1 MPWMQV
7 EVVTA
12 TMWEYGGGGDRELS
26 PRFSALVIG
35 SWTRVCGGTV
45 DTMNIDSRAPMC
57 PLLIWRCERGAY

>member
-12 TMWEYGGGGDRELS
+12 TVWEYGGDGDRELS

-35 SWTRVCGGTV
+35 S
-45 DTMNIDSRAPMC
+45 
-57 PLLIWRCERGAY
+57 